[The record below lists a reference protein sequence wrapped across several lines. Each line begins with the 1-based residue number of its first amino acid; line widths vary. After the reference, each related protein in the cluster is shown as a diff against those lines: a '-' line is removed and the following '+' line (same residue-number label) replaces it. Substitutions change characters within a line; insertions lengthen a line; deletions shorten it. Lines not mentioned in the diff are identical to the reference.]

1 MKFKNGDWVIRRN
14 NGHKGSV
21 VAAEGVYCRVKW
33 MFYTSGNKLIDNL
46 AIESLHLED
55 ELVEWA
61 NEPKKFSYDVLDL
74 ALLTKDEEWYN
85 EIMNLKGESVN
96 E

>member
-1 MKFKNGDWVIRRN
+1 MKFNLNDWVIRRN

-21 VAAEGVYCRVKW
+21 VAVEGVYCRVKW

-46 AIESLHLED
+46 AVETLHLQD
-55 ELVEWA
+55 ELVEWPL
-61 NEPKKFSYDVLDL
+61 EPKEFSYDVLDI
-74 ALLTKDEEWYN
+74 ALLTNDQEWIK
-85 EIMNLKGESVN
+85 EIVSLKGENV